1 MNILQINSS
10 PMGENS
16 VSKGLTTRFV
26 EKLTE
31 RLYTAE
37 LTSRDLADTNV
48 PLLTAATVGAFYT
61 PVEALADD
69 QKALISLSDE
79 LVAELEAAE
88 VIVIGAPMHNFSVSG
103 QLKTYIDQVAR
114 VGRTFQYTENG
125 PQGLLKDK
133 KVFVMVTT
141 GGNYTSGPLA
151 SLDHLTPYLATML
164 GFIGITDVTF
174 IQCPSMAANE
184 EAKASSIAAAN
195 AQISQIIEQL
205 TV

>member
-26 EKLTE
+26 AQLTE
-31 RLYTAE
+31 RLNTAE
-37 LTSRDLADTNV
+37 VVSRDLADTNT
-48 PLLTAATVGAFYT
+48 PPLTAATVGAFYT
-61 PVEALADD
+61 PVAALADD
-69 QKALISLSDE
+69 QKALISLSNE
-79 LVAELEAAE
+79 LVAELEAAQ

-103 QLKTYIDQVAR
+103 QLRAYIDQIAR

-141 GGNYTSGPLA
+141 GGNYTSEPL
-151 SLDHLTPYLATML
+151 SSMDHLTPYLATVL
-164 GFIGITDVTF
+164 GFIGLTDVTF

-195 AQISQIIEQL
+195 EEIALAVEQL
-205 TV
+205 AV